1 MVNSDRVTA
10 YFQTL
15 STLNRNITAQKSG
28 APKTGDNPENEHM
41 NNMCAAISRK

>member
-28 APKTGDNPENEHM
+28 APKTGDHPEKEYM